1 MESTRPLAHCR
12 VVVSGSQ
19 DPVEY
24 FVRAK
29 DDGRT
34 VMPAQSETRT
44 GWLMSPVTLRSQL
57 RRWMRAE
64 QVALRCLL
72 ASRPS
77 RWLIVKGIQEH
88 SFPEGVFCWVF
99 RTLQCL
105 LHWAFSLVGGRSFAT
120 SWTPVEGR
128 VMGKHAHRF
137 GVGAPRTCS
146 ALRRRHNSPL
156 QDENNVLSSLPAMNG
171 LLVIYFGCFCR
182 ITSLKMVT
190 RDVWLQSLSAA
201 FFLTGGVEELQAL
214 ADVIAGC
221 KGRCFSHP
229 KYGCWEDVF
238 HSCGGGRHR

>member
-1 MESTRPLAHCR
+1 MLHPCLVCGRGLSQRRIECYDELGHHTTLVLLIVCLFSLRSSTWENFVLCGMESTRPLAHCR

-44 GWLMSPVTLRSQL
+44 GWLMSPVKLRSQL
-57 RRWMRAE
+57 RHWMRAE

-88 SFPEGVFCWVF
+88 SFSEGCFCWVS
-99 RTLQCL
+99 RTLQCRSIGL
-105 LHWAFSLVGGRSFAT
+105 FFGGRMVFCT
-120 SWTPVEGR
+120 SWTFVVRGR

-146 ALRRRHNSPL
+146 R
-156 QDENNVLSSLPAMNG
+156 
-171 LLVIYFGCFCR
+171 
-182 ITSLKMVT
+182 VT
-190 RDVWLQSLSAA
+190 QEA
-201 FFLTGGVEELQAL
+201 
-214 ADVIAGC
+214 
-221 KGRCFSHP
+221 
-229 KYGCWEDVF
+229 
-238 HSCGGGRHR
+238 

>member
-44 GWLMSPVTLRSQL
+44 GRLMSPVTLRSRL
-57 RRWMRAE
+57 RHWMRAE

-72 ASRPS
+72 TSRPS

-88 SFPEGVFCWVF
+88 SFPEGVSAGCSAHCSVRSIGFF
-99 RTLQCL
+99 
-105 LHWAFSLVGGRSFAT
+105 FGGRMVFCT
-120 SWTPVEGR
+120 SWTPVVRGR
-128 VMGKHAHRF
+128 VMGRHAHRF

-146 ALRRRHNSPL
+146 R
-156 QDENNVLSSLPAMNG
+156 
-171 LLVIYFGCFCR
+171 
-182 ITSLKMVT
+182 VT
-190 RDVWLQSLSAA
+190 QEA
-201 FFLTGGVEELQAL
+201 
-214 ADVIAGC
+214 
-221 KGRCFSHP
+221 
-229 KYGCWEDVF
+229 
-238 HSCGGGRHR
+238 